1 MARTSKPSNI
11 LSVIALVVPAHAKG
25 GTRTVRSRYRNS
37 SPFFQWNGSYPAR
50 VVSRK
55 HPAVGPDVCDNARR
69 YIALV
74 EGVRPSTGYRLQRVG
89 QVRLT

>member
-1 MARTSKPSNI
+1 MDRTSKPSSI

-25 GTRTVRSRYRNS
+25 GDPDGTAAV
-37 SPFFQWNGSYPAR
+37 PEFQPILPVERLVAR
-50 VVSRK
+50 QVVSRK
-55 HPAVGPDVCDNARR
+55 HPAVGLDVGGDARR

-74 EGVRPSTGYRLQRVG
+74 EGVRPSAGYRLQRVG